1 MMLLQQTEKVQL
13 VKCVAR
19 RGNFQNTAA
28 WKKLSCWIFF
38 FLQNSLLKKS
48 SAPKAARSDLTP
60 HLYHT
65 RISLS
70 TTVTSRSQQL
80 ADFWQFRC
88 LVVDLTWWKWWHG
101 QAPREWFSAW
111 GRNGDTP
118 LSHGSAKFSSAGP
131 LRSHTGDLLQC
142 VAVKSP
148 LLASCQTCNNRS
160 LP

>member
-1 MMLLQQTEKVQL
+1 MLLQQTEKVQL

-28 WKKLSCWIFF
+28 WKKLSCWIF

-80 ADFWQFRC
+80 ADFDSF
-88 LVVDLTWWKWWHG
+88 
-101 QAPREWFSAW
+101 
-111 GRNGDTP
+111 
-118 LSHGSAKFSSAGP
+118 
-131 LRSHTGDLLQC
+131 
-142 VAVKSP
+142 AV
-148 LLASCQTCNNRS
+148 S
-160 LP
+160 L

>member
-1 MMLLQQTEKVQL
+1 MLLQQTEKVQL

-28 WKKLSCWIFF
+28 WKKLSCWIFFF

-80 ADFWQFRC
+80 ADFDSF
-88 LVVDLTWWKWWHG
+88 
-101 QAPREWFSAW
+101 
-111 GRNGDTP
+111 
-118 LSHGSAKFSSAGP
+118 
-131 LRSHTGDLLQC
+131 
-142 VAVKSP
+142 AV
-148 LLASCQTCNNRS
+148 S
-160 LP
+160 L

>member
-60 HLYHT
+60 PPLPHT
-65 RISLS
+65 DLSKHNCNIQISAAGWLLTVSLS
-70 TTVTSRSQQL
+70 RCRSYLMEVVTRTGAPGVVQCVGSQRGHTTVAWLSEVQLGWTSEESHRRL
-80 ADFWQFRC
+80 A
-88 LVVDLTWWKWWHG
+88 
-101 QAPREWFSAW
+101 
-111 GRNGDTP
+111 
-118 LSHGSAKFSSAGP
+118 
-131 LRSHTGDLLQC
+131 
-142 VAVKSP
+142 AV
-148 LLASCQTCNNRS
+148 CCG
-160 LP
+160 